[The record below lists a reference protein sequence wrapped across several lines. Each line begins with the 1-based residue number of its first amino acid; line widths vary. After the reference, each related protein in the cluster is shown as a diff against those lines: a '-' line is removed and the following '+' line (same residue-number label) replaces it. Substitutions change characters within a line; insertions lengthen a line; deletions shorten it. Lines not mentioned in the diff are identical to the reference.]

1 MTSWIICCDGLPCKG
16 DCINWYHTYSKE
28 KHINV
33 DAFSGS
39 SKVMNEMTLVIESE
53 QEKLEFDSL
62 PEYVRDSELLTPRE
76 SILNRSSESSYAT
89 GDRPRPI
96 ITERDFTAPEGEAPS
111 TDELEALW
119 PGVHHELIQPP
130 KRNASFYMTIGFMAG
145 AFVSL
150 IGVWGYSA
158 VSGMIVA
165 SANNNNGNKQILVA
179 ANKAPAAAAATAAPA
194 QTSGNAD
201 PSAELVPASPTYE
214 VQNGDTLAMIALKN
228 YKRVSPRLLDEICKA
243 NGMRNANVLSLGQR
257 LSLPTYRPQ
266 SSQIA
271 ATNTTIQ

>member
-1 MTSWIICCDGLPCKG
+1 MDYLAKG
-16 DCINWYHTYSKE
+16 NCINWYHTYSKDE
-28 KHINV
+28 HINV

-39 SKVMNEMTLVIESE
+39 SQVLNEMTLVIDSE
-53 QEKLEFDSL
+53 TEKLDFDSL
-62 PEYVRDSELLTPRE
+62 PEYVREAELVTPRE
-76 SILNRSSESSYAT
+76 SILNRASESSIAT
-89 GDRPRPI
+89 GERPRPTI
-96 ITERDFTAPEGEAPS
+96 EREFLASADGEAPR

-130 KRNASFYMTIGFMAG
+130 KRNASLYLTVGFMAG

-150 IGVWGYSA
+150 VGVWGYSA

-165 SANNNNGNKQILVA
+165 SASGNHDKQIVT
-179 ANKAPAAAAATAAPA
+179 ANKPAATTAPA
-194 QTSGNAD
+194 QAPVGGDAAA
-201 PSAELVPASPTYE
+201 AELVPASATYE

-243 NGMRNANVLSLGQR
+243 NGMRNANVLSLGQK

-271 ATNTTIQ
+271 ATNTTVQ

>member
-1 MTSWIICCDGLPCKG
+1 MDSLAKG
-16 DCINWYHTYSKE
+16 NCINWYHTYSKE

-39 SKVMNEMTLVIESE
+39 SQVLNEMTLVIDSE
-53 QEKLEFDSL
+53 QETKIEFDSL
-62 PEYVRDSELLTPRE
+62 PEYVRDAELVTPRE
-76 SILNRSSESSYAT
+76 SILNRTPDRESSSYAT
-89 GDRPRPI
+89 GDRPRPTI
-96 ITERDFTAPEGEAPS
+96 EREYSAPQERDGEPPT

-130 KRNASFYMTIGFMAG
+130 KRNASLYLTVGFMAG

-165 SANNNNGNKQILVA
+165 SQSNHDKQILVT
-179 ANKAPAAAAATAAPA
+179 ANKAPVAAQAAQATAPA
-194 QTSGNAD
+194 GDAD
-201 PSAELVPASPTYE
+201 LVPASPTYE

-243 NGMRNANVLSLGQR
+243 NGMRNANVLSLGQK

-271 ATNTTIQ
+271 ATNTTVQ